1 MAVLTLGTVAFD
13 TIETPFGNSGK
24 VVGGAASYIA
34 LAVSHFVRKQHL
46 VSVIGEDFPQ
56 EFLSELSGRG
66 ACLNGLTRVEGGESF
81 HWSGKYHNDMVGRDT
96 LATDLNVLIGWEPRV
111 CKSGNNANFVMLG
124 NLDPAVQL
132 AVLDQVAA
140 PKLVVLDTMN
150 FWMDVALDNLKK
162 MITRVDVLTV
172 NDEEARQLTG
182 EHFLPKAARAIHAMG
197 PKTVVI
203 KKGEHGALMFQ
214 GEKVFFAPA
223 FPLEKVVDPTGAGD
237 TFAGGFIGYLAS
249 RHEATGEVSW
259 EDMKQAVTVGSVMA
273 SFTCEAF
280 GTSGLQA
287 LTAESTQRR
296 WEEYTQLTA
305 CGPLVWPA

>member
-1 MAVLTLGTVAFD
+1 
-13 TIETPFGNSGK
+13 
-24 VVGGAASYIA
+24 
-34 LAVSHFVRKQHL
+34 
-46 VSVIGEDFPQ
+46 
-56 EFLSELSGRG
+56 
-66 ACLNGLTRVEGGESF
+66 
-81 HWSGKYHNDMVGRDT
+81 
-96 LATDLNVLIGWEPRV
+96 
-111 CKSGNNANFVMLG
+111 
-124 NLDPAVQL
+124 
-132 AVLDQVAA
+132 
-140 PKLVVLDTMN
+140 
-150 FWMDVALDNLKK
+150 
-162 MITRVDVLTV
+162 
-172 NDEEARQLTG
+172 
-182 EHFLPKAARAIHAMG
+182 HFLPKAARAIHAMG

-214 GEKVFFAPA
+214 DDKVFFAPA

-280 GTSGLQA
+280 GTLGLRA
-287 LTAESTQRR
+287 LTAEDTQRR